1 MNFRPVPAANKYGHS
16 ATLSCKVLPEM
27 AKEIQSLV
35 QSGRFPFSTN
45 SDLMRHALD
54 ETIRR
59 LNDSEPGIINRDATE
74 LMMEIVTRERRYNEL
89 SSMVEDA
96 VKMMGEAVAQGRM
109 QDAKRT
115 FQQTYSV
122 LSDLPEG
129 EMRDNCLHLVSRF
142 MFLKDT
148 APVSLKPGEAR

>member
-1 MNFRPVPAANKYGHS
+1 MDFRPVPAANKYGAS
-16 ATLSCKVLPEM
+16 STLSCKVMNEM
-27 AKEIQSLV
+27 AAEIQALV
-35 QSGRFPFSTN
+35 QSGRFPFRTN

-54 ETIRR
+54 STIRT

-89 SSMVEDA
+89 NSTVEEA
-96 VKMMGEAVAQGRM
+96 VKLMGEAVAQGRM
-109 QDAKRT
+109 QDAKRI

-122 LSDLPEG
+122 ISDMPEG
-129 EMRDNCLHLVSRF
+129 EMLDNCLHLVSRF

-148 APVSLKPGEAR
+148 QPVSLRPGEAQ

>member
-1 MNFRPVPAANKYGHS
+1 
-16 ATLSCKVLPEM
+16 
-27 AKEIQSLV
+27 
-35 QSGRFPFSTN
+35 
-45 SDLMRHALD
+45 
-54 ETIRR
+54 
-59 LNDSEPGIINRDATE
+59 
-74 LMMEIVTRERRYNEL
+74 MEIVTRERRYNEL

>member
-54 ETIRR
+54 STIRQ
-59 LNDSEPGIINRDATE
+59 LNDSEPGIINRDAT
-74 LMMEIVTRERRYNEL
+74 
-89 SSMVEDA
+89 
-96 VKMMGEAVAQGRM
+96 
-109 QDAKRT
+109 
-115 FQQTYSV
+115 
-122 LSDLPEG
+122 
-129 EMRDNCLHLVSRF
+129 
-142 MFLKDT
+142 
-148 APVSLKPGEAR
+148 

>member
-1 MNFRPVPAANKYGHS
+1 
-16 ATLSCKVLPEM
+16 
-27 AKEIQSLV
+27 
-35 QSGRFPFSTN
+35 
-45 SDLMRHALD
+45 
-54 ETIRR
+54 
-59 LNDSEPGIINRDATE
+59 
-74 LMMEIVTRERRYNEL
+74 
-89 SSMVEDA
+89 
-96 VKMMGEAVAQGRM
+96 M

-148 APVSLKPGEAR
+148 TPVSLKPGEAQ

>member
-1 MNFRPVPAANKYGHS
+1 MDFRPVPAANKYGAS
-16 ATLSCKVLPEM
+16 STLSCKVMNEM
-27 AKEIQSLV
+27 AAEIQALV
-35 QSGRFPFSTN
+35 QSGRFPFRTN

-54 ETIRR
+54 STIRT

-89 SSMVEDA
+89 NNTVEEA

-109 QDAKRT
+109 QDAKRI

-122 LSDLPEG
+122 ISDMPEG
-129 EMRDNCLHLVSRF
+129 EMLDNCLHLVSRF
-142 MFLKDT
+142 MFLKET
-148 APVSLKPGEAR
+148 QPVSLRPGEAQ